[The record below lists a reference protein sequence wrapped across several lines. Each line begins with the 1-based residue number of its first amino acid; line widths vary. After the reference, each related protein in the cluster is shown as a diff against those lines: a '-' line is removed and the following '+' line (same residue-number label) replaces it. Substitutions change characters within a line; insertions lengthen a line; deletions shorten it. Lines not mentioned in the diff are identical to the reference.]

1 MTAARFDGDTAY
13 VCTAYIVH
21 FTDPVY
27 AIDLS
32 DPAHITFRDT
42 GTIDGYS
49 FTLFPFFNGSLVG
62 IGYGDTRD
70 TLKVEVYLETQDGVV
85 SDAKYLLF
93 DCEFSEEFKAH
104 LLDAG
109 EGLVGLHVL
118 DYASEMQSY
127 YLLLRYDG
135 YELNEVCKVPV
146 TGNPDRTRACIVGET
161 LYVFSDDGFAVAAL

>member
-1 MTAARFDGDTAY
+1 M
-13 VCTAYIVH
+13 
-21 FTDPVY
+21 
-27 AIDLS
+27 
-32 DPAHITFRDT
+32 
-42 GTIDGYS
+42 
-49 FTLFPFFNGSLVG
+49 
-62 IGYGDTRD
+62 
-70 TLKVEVYLETQDGVV
+70 EVYLETQDGVV

-104 LLDAG
+104 LLDTG

-161 LYVFSDDGFAVAAL
+161 LYVFSDAGFAVAAL